1 MAVAVSAM
9 PKKQDTAAPK
19 KALKLDAWD
28 CPVCG
33 QPRNKGKHAKC
44 SKITQLKHMK
54 ERGEI

>member
-1 MAVAVSAM
+1 MDKKQKTE
-9 PKKQDTAAPK
+9 PKKP
-19 KALKLDAWD
+19 LKLDAWD

-33 QPRNKGKHAKC
+33 GPRNKGKHAKC